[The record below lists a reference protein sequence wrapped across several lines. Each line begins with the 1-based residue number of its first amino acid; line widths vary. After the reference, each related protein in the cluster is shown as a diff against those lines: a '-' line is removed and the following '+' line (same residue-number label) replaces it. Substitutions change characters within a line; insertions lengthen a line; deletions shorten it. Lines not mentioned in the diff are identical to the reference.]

1 METIQE
7 LELLLPQL
15 DEKEQ
20 KGLKGGYG
28 SANGSDEYGPDD
40 DFWNDWGQ
48 GEQLWEYIGYA
59 DGSSQTN
66 EDFWSDWA
74 NYDYNDYYNDYAGG
88 GGNTGAAS
96 AYGWEFDY
104 IGLDIAAT
112 GVTENQMQNALNTLG
127 LSTGV
132 QAFNHATLAQL
143 ANMLGAESS
152 TVQLLTKSGTKIGVI
167 GAAFG
172 AVNASITLTEA
183 GGDWDALTGEDKEDI
198 AITTLGLAGVGA
210 GLIGGAAA
218 ANFWN
223 PVGWVLGGIAVGWAI
238 YDYTQD
244 NAGNTN
250 DVYDDGSKV
259 KKGQDG
265 QDGNGNYY

>member
-1 METIQE
+1 METIEE

-40 DFWNDWGQ
+40 DFWNDWAQ

-59 DGSSQTN
+59 DGSSETN
-66 EDFWSDWA
+66 ENFWSDWA
-74 NYDYNDYYNDYAGG
+74 QYDFNDNYNDYAGG
-88 GGNTGAAS
+88 SNSGGAS

-104 IGLDIAAT
+104 IGLDISAT
-112 GVTENQMQNALNTLG
+112 GVTESKMQNALSALG

-132 QAFNHATLAQL
+132 QSFNHSTLAQL
-143 ANMLGAESS
+143 ANLLGAESS
-152 TVQLLTKSGTKIGVI
+152 TVQLLSKSGTKIGVV
-167 GAAFG
+167 GATFG
-172 AVNASITLTEA
+172 TVNASITLSEA
-183 GGDWDALTGEDKEDI
+183 GWDWDALSGEDKEDI

-210 GLIGGAAA
+210 GLIGGVAA

-244 NAGNTN
+244 NKGNTN
-250 DVYDDGSKV
+250 DVFDDGKNVNNSNGK
-259 KKGQDG
+259 DG
-265 QDGNGNYY
+265 KGNYY